1 MHRVEIRT
9 HSHTHTHT
17 ILFWILDNTCIPAI
31 TAFILGILTAISPCP
46 LATNIT
52 AIGFIGKD
60 IENHHRIFI
69 NGLLY
74 TLGRIITYTIL
85 GVILIPI
92 LREGASMFSV
102 QKAVSKYGEML
113 IAPLLIVI
121 GVYMLDIIKLNL
133 PKINFSG
140 NNLKRKTKGSWGAL
154 FLGILFSLAFCP
166 TSGIFYFGMLMP
178 MSAAETGGYLLPV
191 VYAIAT
197 GLPVILVAWVLAY
210 SVAGLGKLYNRIQV
224 FEKWFRKVVA
234 ILFIAVGIYYA
245 VMYYL

>member
-1 MHRVEIRT
+1 MEPKRKQKQQ
-9 HSHTHTHT
+9 
-17 ILFWILDNTCIPAI
+17 
-31 TAFILGILTAISPCP
+31 TAKLCRMTAWKCFI
-46 LATNIT
+46 
-52 AIGFIGKD
+52 FMEHK
-60 IENHHRIFI
+60 
-69 NGLLY
+69 Y
-74 TLGRIITYTIL
+74 
-85 GVILIPI
+85 V
-92 LREGASMFSV
+92 SV
-102 QKAVSKYGEML
+102 QKVVSKYGEML

-140 NNLKRKTKGSWGAL
+140 NKLKRKTKGSWSAL

>member
-1 MHRVEIRT
+1 MDFLQSI
-9 HSHTHTHT
+9 S
-17 ILFWILDNTCIPAI
+17 DNTSIPAI

-60 IENHHRIFI
+60 IENHHQIFI

-85 GVILIPI
+85 GFILIPI

-121 GVYMLDIIKLNL
+121 GIYMLDIIKLNL

-224 FEKWFRKVVA
+224 FDKWFREVIA

>member
-1 MHRVEIRT
+1 MNFLQ
-9 HSHTHTHT
+9 S
-17 ILFWILDNTCIPAI
+17 ILENSSVPFI
-31 TAFILGILTAISPCP
+31 TAFILGLLTAISPCP

-60 IENHHRIFI
+60 IENRHRIFI

-74 TLGRIITYTIL
+74 TLGRILTYTVL
-85 GVILIPI
+85 GFILIPI
-92 LREGASMFSV
+92 LREGASMFAV
-102 QKAVSKYGEML
+102 QKAVSKYGEIL

-121 GVYMLDIIKLNL
+121 GIYMLDVIKLNI
-133 PKINFSG
+133 PKISVNG
-140 NNLKRKTKGSWGAL
+140 EYVKKRTKGSWGAL

-166 TSGIFYFGMLMP
+166 SSGIFFFGMLIP
-178 MSAAETGGYLLPV
+178 LSAAEAGGYLLPV

-210 SVAGLGKLYNRIQV
+210 SVAGLGKFYNRIQV
-224 FEKWFRKVVA
+224 FEKWFRKIVA

-245 VMYYL
+245 VMFYL

>member
-1 MHRVEIRT
+1 MDFLQ
-9 HSHTHTHT
+9 S
-17 ILFWILDNTCIPAI
+17 LLDNSSVPVI
-31 TAFILGILTAISPCP
+31 TAFILGILTAVSPCP

-85 GVILIPI
+85 GFILIPI

-140 NNLKRKTKGSWGAL
+140 NKLKRKTKGSWSAL